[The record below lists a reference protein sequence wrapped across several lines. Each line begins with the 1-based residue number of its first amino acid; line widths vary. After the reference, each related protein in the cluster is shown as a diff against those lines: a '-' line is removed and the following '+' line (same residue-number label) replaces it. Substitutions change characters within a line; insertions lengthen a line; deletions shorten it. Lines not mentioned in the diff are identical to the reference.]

1 MPVLGS
7 EGWNLKYPWE
17 GAMQEGR
24 FRVELYNLSYSA
36 FIFMGEKEQI
46 TSGSPVQILLQH
58 HLFFEHTDSQDLEIL
73 SPNQRKQIYYQWGG
87 GGGWVIPQGEA
98 LEVFNFLCHNFF
110 SFHRC

>member
-36 FIFMGEKEQI
+36 FIFMGEKP
-46 TSGSPVQILLQH
+46 GV
-58 HLFFEHTDSQDLEIL
+58 
-73 SPNQRKQIYYQWGG
+73 GG
-87 GGGWVIPQGEA
+87 TNHFREPCA
-98 LEVFNFLCHNFF
+98 NSLTAPSFL
-110 SFHRC
+110 